1 VHLKSQARLFADTIR
16 LLRSQWWST
25 EQIRD
30 YQCARLVAL
39 LRYAVEQVPFYAALG
54 IPAREIRSIED
65 IRRFPIVTKAE
76 LQARADD
83 FLSSEFQKNQLHCS
97 RSSGMTGEP
106 TVTYFDEGS
115 WLLCKYALKARRVLS
130 AIRVARQRVLI
141 ISDEAAPDESGAAVP
156 RLGAF
161 FLDIRG
167 IRLGGDL
174 SEEVRK
180 VVSFRPTVVYAFPSY
195 LAALADAAVQANI
208 EIPKVPLIY
217 TSSEV
222 LTSTARASL
231 ERAYGGR
238 VIDIYG
244 STEFKEV
251 AVQCEQGRYHVN
263 FESVHVESHDSGDGL
278 ARLLVTTLVNKAMP
292 LIRYQ
297 LGDTGKVESAVCAC
311 GRHSEHLVDLQGRL
325 SDMLVFPDGTVLS
338 PYLVEAVVEQHP
350 TVKHFRI
357 VHEQPWA
364 LRIEILA
371 QPSLAESE
379 RGSLAASL
387 RRVLPAGVSLSFV
400 ELNDR
405 GIGTKRRV
413 VAREF

>member
-1 VHLKSQARLFADTIR
+1 VHLKSQARLVADTIR
-16 LLRSQWWST
+16 LLRSQWWRAD
-25 EQIRD
+25 EIRD
-30 YQCARLVAL
+30 YRCARLVTL
-39 LRYAVEQVPFYAALG
+39 LRYAVEHVPFYAALG

-65 IRRFPIVTKAE
+65 IRRFPVVTKAD

-83 FLSSEFQKNQLHCS
+83 FLSSEFEKDRLQSS

-115 WLLCKYALKARRVLS
+115 WLFCKYALKARRVLS
-130 AIRVARQRVLI
+130 AIGVARQRVLI
-141 ISDEAAPDESGAAVP
+141 ISDEQAPDESRSVVP
-156 RLGAF
+156 RLGGF
-161 FLDIRG
+161 FLKIRG
-167 IRLGGDL
+167 LRLGIDL
-174 SEEVRK
+174 SDEVRK
-180 VVSFRPTVVYAFPSY
+180 VANFRPTVIYAFPSY
-195 LAALADAAVQANI
+195 LAALADAAAQANI
-208 EIPKVPLIY
+208 TIPRVPLIY
-217 TSSEV
+217 TSSEM

-244 STEFKEV
+244 STEFKEI
-251 AVQCEQGRYHVN
+251 AVQCERGCYHVN
-263 FESVHVESHDSGDGL
+263 FESVHVESHDSGEGL
-278 ARLLVTTLVNKAMP
+278 PRLLVTTLVNKAMP

-311 GRHSEHLVDLQGRL
+311 GRHSEQLVDLQGRL

-357 VHEQPWA
+357 AHERPWA

-371 QPSLAESE
+371 QPPLSESE

-387 RRVLPAGVSLSFV
+387 QRMLPAGVSLSFV
-400 ELNDR
+400 ELSDR